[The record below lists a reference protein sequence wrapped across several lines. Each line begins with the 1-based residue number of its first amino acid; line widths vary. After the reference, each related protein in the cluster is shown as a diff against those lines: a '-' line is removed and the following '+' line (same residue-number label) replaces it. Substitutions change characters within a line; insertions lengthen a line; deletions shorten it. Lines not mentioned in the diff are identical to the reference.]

1 MGSYL
6 CLLKVAPNSMRTTKE
21 PILLPNCS
29 LFCSPTYD
37 IEDKVW
43 FVLTDSGPNM
53 VKGNKFL

>member
-1 MGSYL
+1 MFLEGCSKFNEDHKGTNIAAKL
-6 CLLKVAPNSMRTTKE
+6 FS
-21 PILLPNCS
+21 ILQS
-29 LFCSPTYD
+29 YD